1 MARRNQIQ
9 NPSTHPFSV
18 RAHGQESGNVTE
30 VENAAGTVVF
40 GVNASGDITAAGNV
54 MSDPLVEV
62 ASADGAIG
70 NVEGVV
76 IITKATA
83 AALTLAAPTDVTDDG
98 KILHIVSTTAAAH
111 TVTNSAPGF
120 NAGSTSEDV
129 ATWAAAKGNAMT
141 VVAYGATWYAVNLT
155 GVTLA

>member
-18 RAHGQESGNVTE
+18 RAHGQEAGNM
-30 VENAAGTVVF
+30 VEFENHAGTVVF
-40 GVNASGDITAAGNV
+40 GVDAAGAV
-54 MSDPLVEV
+54 AAKSPVEV
-62 ASADGAIG
+62 ASGDGAISLK
-70 NVEGVV
+70 EGIVV
-76 IITKATA
+76 VTKGTA

-98 KILHIVSTTAAAH
+98 KTLTIVSTTAQAH
-111 TVTNSAPGF
+111 TVTNSSPGF
-120 NAGSTSEDV
+120 NGGGAGEDV
-129 ATWAAAKGNAMT
+129 ATWGAAKGNAMT